1 MVRPPFM
8 PGMSMMPPVPPPMR
22 SPMQPPGPPATRPSD
37 SANDDEPL
45 SKRAKTEDQLV
56 PENDFL
62 ATNKVCFQPMLL
74 ILHFQKFL

>member
-8 PGMSMMPPVPPPMR
+8 PGMPMMPPVPPPMR
-22 SPMQPPGPPATRPSD
+22 PPMQPPAPPAPPATRPSD

-62 ATNKVCFQPMLL
+62 ATNKVSNSNHV
-74 ILHFQKFL
+74 I